1 MNTVRIEGFVV
12 ADAVRRESPS
22 GEPWTTFHVTTT
34 SPEGTQDT
42 VPVAWYHPTFKVE
55 AGRSV
60 RVEGKVSTRFFR
72 VAGATQ
78 SRCEVVARKVRKV

>member
-1 MNTVRIEGFVV
+1 MNTVTIEGVVV

-34 SPEGTQDT
+34 TPDGTQDT
-42 VPVAWYHPTFKVE
+42 VPVAWYHPLFKVD
-55 AGRSV
+55 GGLTV
-60 RVEGKVSTRFFR
+60 RVEGKVSTRYFR
-72 VAGATQ
+72 VGGATQ